1 MSSTHIIQLAAMLLC
16 LIGSAFFSASETAFS
31 TFHRIRVKNMA
42 LAGHKRAQKVL
53 AISENYDKFLSTV
66 LIGNNIVN
74 ILLTTLSTLLF
85 VDLFTNGAAIS
96 TVVITVTV
104 LIFGEIMPKS
114 LAKIKADNFALTV
127 APMIRFLMVIL
138 TPFSFFF
145 SFFSRLGKAD
155 KDAMTEEELITIV
168 DEAEQDGGLNQ
179 NEGDLIRSAIEFG
192 DGTAEDI
199 LTPRVDVIAI
209 DLEASFA
216 EVAELF
222 RSSGYSRLPVYEE
235 SLDNTVGVLH
245 EKDYYA
251 LYGTEDPDW
260 HTALSKPVFV
270 TLRTPIS
277 KLMQTF
283 QAQKCHLAVVLDEQG
298 GMMGIV
304 TLEDVIEELIGDVWD
319 EHDVVVEEFTAAQDG
334 SYTVLG
340 SAKLEDFF
348 AKFGIEPTEEEWEEL
363 PQTVNGWLS
372 ILFEGIPEAG
382 METDALDLH
391 IRVLSTDG
399 QKVEE
404 VSAKPLSKAE

>member
-1 MSSTHIIQLAAMLLC
+1 MSSTHIIQLAAMIFC
-16 LIGSAFFSASETAFS
+16 LMGSAFFSASETAFS
-31 TFHRIRVKNMA
+31 TFHRIRLKNMA

-53 AISENYDKFLSTV
+53 QISENYDKFLSTV

-85 VDLFTNGAAIS
+85 VDLFKNGAAIS
-96 TVVITVTV
+96 TVVITVVV

-114 LAKIKADNFALTV
+114 LAKIKADSFALTTV
-127 APMIRFLMVIL
+127 PLISFLVKIL
-138 TPFSFFF
+138 TPLSFLF
-145 SFFSRLGKAD
+145 SFFSRFGKAD
-155 KDAMTEEELITIV
+155 SDAMTEEELITIV

-192 DGTAEDI
+192 DSTAEDI
-199 LTPRVDVIAI
+199 LTPRVDVIAV
-209 DLEASFA
+209 DLEATFA
-216 EVAELF
+216 EVAECF
-222 RSSGYSRLPVYEE
+222 RASGYSRLPVYSE
-235 SLDNTVGVLH
+235 SLDRTVGVLH

-260 HTALSKPVFV
+260 RSALSKPVFV

-319 EHDVVVEEFTAAQDG
+319 EHDVVVEDFASAADG
-334 SYTVLG
+334 SITVLG

-348 AKFGIEPTEEEWEEL
+348 AKFHIEPTEEEWEEL

-372 ILFEGIPEAG
+372 ILFEGIPEVG
-382 METDALDLH
+382 MEIDARGLH
-391 IRVLSTDG
+391 IRVLSVDG

-404 VSAKPLSKAE
+404 VSVKLLPKKE